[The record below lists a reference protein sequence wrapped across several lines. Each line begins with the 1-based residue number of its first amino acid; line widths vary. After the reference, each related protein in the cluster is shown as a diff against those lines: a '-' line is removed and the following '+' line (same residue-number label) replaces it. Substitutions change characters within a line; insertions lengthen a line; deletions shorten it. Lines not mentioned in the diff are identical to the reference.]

1 MKILD
6 PRIVREDFPIL
17 HRKING
23 HKLVYLDN
31 AATSQKPKQVI
42 DSIKYFYENI
52 NANPLRSVHTLA
64 EKATEVYMDSRKK
77 IAEFLNA
84 EQDEIVFVRN
94 ATEAINLVSFSFP
107 FKPGD
112 RVATSYIE
120 HHSNLLPWL
129 ELKAAGIKVDVVGVD
144 GNSELDMAYYS
155 KPRKDLRLVAVS
167 QESNVTGTI
176 NNVKEIAKDVHK
188 NGSYILIDAAQSAP
202 HMEID
207 VKDIDADFLVMS
219 GHKMLAPFG
228 IGVLYIKNSVQPIM
242 KPYLRGGEMIKSVKL
257 DKITYESPPQ
267 MFEAGTQNISGA
279 YAYGVAVDYLK
290 RIGMRTIQN
299 YEKGITR
306 YLYNEARKIEGIKIY
321 SGKSRQYGSIFSF
334 NVDGLHSHDVAYFLN
349 KKGIAIRSGFHCAQP
364 FIEDKLH
371 IEGTAR
377 ASTYFYNTKEEIDIF
392 LSELKSI
399 VRKYGRR

>member
-144 GNSELDMAYYS
+144 GNSELDMA
-155 KPRKDLRLVAVS
+155 
-167 QESNVTGTI
+167 
-176 NNVKEIAKDVHK
+176 
-188 NGSYILIDAAQSAP
+188 
-202 HMEID
+202 
-207 VKDIDADFLVMS
+207 
-219 GHKMLAPFG
+219 
-228 IGVLYIKNSVQPIM
+228 
-242 KPYLRGGEMIKSVKL
+242 
-257 DKITYESPPQ
+257 
-267 MFEAGTQNISGA
+267 
-279 YAYGVAVDYLK
+279 
-290 RIGMRTIQN
+290 
-299 YEKGITR
+299 
-306 YLYNEARKIEGIKIY
+306 
-321 SGKSRQYGSIFSF
+321 
-334 NVDGLHSHDVAYFLN
+334 
-349 KKGIAIRSGFHCAQP
+349 
-364 FIEDKLH
+364 
-371 IEGTAR
+371 
-377 ASTYFYNTKEEIDIF
+377 
-392 LSELKSI
+392 
-399 VRKYGRR
+399 